1 MKTRTGKTLIMSAAV
16 CGLLW
21 GLSDI
26 AAARGSVDVNLSI
39 GVPAAVYGPVY
50 APVYGP
56 VYAPPP
62 VVVYAPPPVYYAPG
76 YYYSSEPWEI
86 RRQREWRRHEWRD
99 EHRRHERHRDH
110 D

>member
-21 GLSDI
+21 GLSDT

-39 GVPAAVYGPVY
+39 GVPGA
-50 APVYGP
+50 VYGP

-76 YYYSSEPWEI
+76 YYYSNDPWEI
-86 RRQREWRRHEWRD
+86 RRQREWRRHEWR
-99 EHRRHERHRDH
+99 EGHRRHERHRDH